1 MGGSAVLVFVG
12 LWIRMR
18 LAETPDFQRVL
29 DREER
34 VRLPMLEVLA
44 SHPRAL
50 LAGTFGA
57 MATFVLFYLMTVF
70 ALSWGTS
77 KLGYSREQFLWL
89 QMVGVVFF
97 ALTIPVSALYADR
110 VGARRAMLLATV
122 GILVFGLLFAPL
134 FVAGSVWS
142 TLLFLSLGLALMGL
156 TYGPVGTILAGMF
169 PAAVRYTG
177 ASLAFNLA
185 GIFGAS
191 LAPYV
196 AMWLAGR
203 FGLASV
209 GLYLAAASALTLL
222 ALLAVRPAREG

>member
-1 MGGSAVLVFVG
+1 
-12 LWIRMR
+12 
-18 LAETPDFQRVL
+18 
-29 DREER
+29 
-34 VRLPMLEVLA
+34 
-44 SHPRAL
+44 
-50 LAGTFGA
+50 
-57 MATFVLFYLMTVF
+57 
-70 ALSWGTS
+70 
-77 KLGYSREQFLWL
+77 
-89 QMVGVVFF
+89 
-97 ALTIPVSALYADR
+97 
-110 VGARRAMLLATV
+110 MLLATV

-156 TYGPVGTILAGMF
+156 TYGPVGTILAEMF

-196 AMWLAGR
+196 ATWLAGR

-209 GLYLAAASALTLL
+209 GGYLAAASVLTLL
-222 ALLAVRPAREG
+222 ALLAVRPARAA